1 MFVTRNVFAESQ
13 SSGEFFWHENWRWPN
28 WTLGPGT
35 QGQGHGMD
43 AVFVCKSV
51 VESLLSPFSYLILR
65 RITSWGSGLPKLC
78 IPQKRN
84 EKVWKRS
91 KLVRKNHAWPISLRA
106 VRGLSCGLKK
116 TPRFICSHVLVGS
129 GSLPLHACKSPWG
142 SIAFARE
149 SSGPLFCSGGA
160 LNRTSL
166 SSRFLT
172 GTLVLGVPDDT
183 LGQLGRTRPITAE
196 PVLRLG
202 NHSLSTLHASLSE
215 PPGRV
220 PMFARGPA
228 GGPAPV
234 GFRRVASQTSNCP
247 E

>member
-35 QGQGHGMD
+35 QGLGHGMD

-65 RITSWGSGLPKLC
+65 RITSWGSGLPKFC

-172 GTLVLGVPDDT
+172 GTLVLGC
-183 LGQLGRTRPITAE
+183 LGGTWRYLGTAWSDKAHNSWACSSTWEPLAVHSSRQSLGATGQGSHVCQRTCWRSCS
-196 PVLRLG
+196 RW
-202 NHSLSTLHASLSE
+202 
-215 PPGRV
+215 
-220 PMFARGPA
+220 F
-228 GGPAPV
+228 
-234 GFRRVASQTSNCP
+234 
-247 E
+247 